1 MSAFVSYS
9 DVASAVVFGIEVTAS
24 VVEFSNEAVYFVDF
38 AAYAF
43 AFYDLFD
50 DSLGCG

>member
-9 DVASAVVFGIEVTAS
+9 DVASTVIFGIEVTAS
-24 VVEFSNEAVYFVDF
+24 VVEFSDESVYFVDF
-38 AAYAF
+38 VAYSF